1 MILRRETLCEP
12 LTQLAQLMPA
22 TLSAKLKAAE
32 RRSIVLQ
39 LKESG
44 ATYEQIAT
52 LMHQRY
58 PGKIAKGYD
67 KARVFL
73 DIKACLTQLR
83 QEMTLVTDNV
93 RTLELARLE
102 RLMMP
107 YYAKALS
114 GDHKSL
120 ESVLKIQARAAAY
133 QGLDKAPKREDVV
146 TTDTLMAFLEA
157 VNRTWNDAALALL
170 TPELQE
176 QMFAMVQQRLEAM
189 ATAGPGMAALLT
201 QGQGDG
207 APGGSAPEAS

>member
-1 MILRRETLCEP
+1 
-12 LTQLAQLMPA
+12 MPA
-22 TLSAKLKAAE
+22 TLSTKLKAAE

-52 LMHQRY
+52 IMHQRY
-58 PGKIAKGYD
+58 PGKVAASYD
-67 KARVFL
+67 KSKVFT

-107 YYAKALS
+107 YYTKALT

-133 QGLDKAPKREDVV
+133 RGLDKAPKRDDVL
-146 TTDTLMAFLEA
+146 TMDTLLPLLET
-157 VNRTWNDAALALL
+157 VNRAWNDACLALL
-170 TPELQE
+170 TPEMQDQL
-176 QMFAMVQQRLEAM
+176 FSMVQQRLEAL
-189 ATAGPGMAALLT
+189 AAAAPGMAALLS
-201 QGQGDG
+201 GGSSEAEGSG
-207 APGGSAPEAS
+207 APADTSAPEAS